1 IHHSSRRGVV
11 SVLSM
16 MFLVLFGSLAA
27 AMAIASRGNL
37 QTAASHLHVMR
48 ALGAAETG
56 MDIAEHRLAEAVS
69 RFVVERGKVDSGL
82 GKALWEGGSISGDLN
97 VLPLRDGTVP
107 GSIADALLIM
117 HDWDGNIIPFD
128 GISTPQLG
136 MRPTSVSSTT
146 YASSHWVMTPPIGL
160 ETQVPGN
167 PPYGPAFQITYA

>member
-1 IHHSSRRGVV
+1 MLNAAMGKFGRVRRAMVRRLAHHSSFIIHHSTRRGVV

-56 MDIAEHRLAEAVS
+56 MDIAEHRLTQAVS
-69 RFVVERGKVDSGL
+69 RFVVERGKVDAGL
-82 GKALWEGGSISGDLN
+82 GKALWEGGTISGDLN

-117 HDWDGNIIPFD
+117 HDWDG
-128 GISTPQLG
+128 
-136 MRPTSVSSTT
+136 
-146 YASSHWVMTPPIGL
+146 
-160 ETQVPGN
+160 
-167 PPYGPAFQITYA
+167 